1 MSEALKEESKA
12 VANPAGQKHK
22 TPNKAIDD
30 DSDENEEELTLE
42 DFEYIQRMQ
51 QLMQMQKM
59 EEEEG
64 LEERVLGSLAGG
76 SGREIEEEIMNTPIS
91 LEEIVDSM
99 NPQQA

>member
-51 QLMQMQKM
+51 
-59 EEEEG
+59 
-64 LEERVLGSLAGG
+64 
-76 SGREIEEEIMNTPIS
+76 
-91 LEEIVDSM
+91 
-99 NPQQA
+99 